1 MAKSARAFFVEME
14 RRESDIERDPATGRE
29 VERHR
34 VVAEE
39 PAAVAPVPSSEVVSR
54 VNPGRRAMDLIYL
67 IFGVIDG
74 LLLIRLVLKLL
85 GANTSA
91 AFTQWVYN
99 VTDFFLAPFHNL
111 LPAIGNNNSV
121 LEMSV
126 IVAILVYALIAWV
139 LARLMAIIFFRDITY
154 ARRGFF

>member
-1 MAKSARAFFVEME
+1 ME
-14 RRESDIERDPATGRE
+14 RRESDIERDPESGRE

-34 VVAEE
+34 RVVADE
-39 PAAVAPVPSSEVVSR
+39 PAPPVAPASSSSVVSTI
-54 VNPGRRAMDLIYL
+54 NPGRRAMDLIYL
-67 IFGVIDG
+67 VFGVIDG
-74 LLLIRLVLKLL
+74 LLIIRVVMKLL
-85 GANTSA
+85 GANTA
-91 AFTQWVYN
+91 APFTQWVYN
-99 VTDFFLAPFHNL
+99 VTDFFLAPFRNL

-126 IVAILVYALIAWV
+126 IVAILVYLLIAWV

>member
-1 MAKSARAFFVEME
+1 ME
-14 RRESDIERDPATGRE
+14 RRDSEIERDPATGRE

-34 VVAEE
+34 VVADES
-39 PAAVAPVPSSEVVSR
+39 PRPVVGPVGSSEVVSTI
-54 VNPGRRAMDLIYL
+54 NPGRRAMDLIYL
-67 IFGVIDG
+67 VFGVIDG

-85 GANTSA
+85 GANTTA
-91 AFTQWVYN
+91 AFTQWIYN
-99 VTDFFLAPFHNL
+99 VTGVFLAPFHNL
-111 LPAIGNNNSV
+111 LPTIGNNQSL

-139 LARLMAIIFFRDITY
+139 LARLMAIIFFRDVTY